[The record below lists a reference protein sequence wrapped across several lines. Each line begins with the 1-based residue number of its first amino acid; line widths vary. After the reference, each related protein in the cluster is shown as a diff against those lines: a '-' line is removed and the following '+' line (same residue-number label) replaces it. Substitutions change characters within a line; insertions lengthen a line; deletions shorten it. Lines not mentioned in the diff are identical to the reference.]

1 MGLEKSGAKV
11 IVIDPRYTDT
21 AAVHADQWIPVRPG
35 TDAALVDACAYV
47 MITEDLVDH
56 DFLSKYCV
64 GYDDATM
71 PEELRGQGKS
81 YVDYI
86 TGKGAD
92 KTAKTPEWASAITL
106 VPAATIETLAREIAA
121 AKPCAIYQGK
131 GPQRRGNGEQT
142 ARAICMLAILTGND
156 RHQRRQH
163 RSDAGQL
170 LHAGR
175 LMASAMP
182 DNGVETS
189 IGVFTSGSTRSS
201 HGTAMTAT
209 RARRARSRR
218 PGGAT

>member
-1 MGLEKSGAKV
+1 
-11 IVIDPRYTDT
+11 
-21 AAVHADQWIPVRPG
+21 
-35 TDAALVDACAYV
+35 

-142 ARAICMLAILTGND
+142 ARAICMLAILTGNVGINGGNTGPTWTATTC
-156 RHQRRQH
+156 RPT
-163 RSDAGQL
+163 
-170 LHAGR
+170 
-175 LMASAMP
+175 MASPCPTTAWKPPSACSP
-182 DNGVETS
+182 D
-189 IGVFTSGSTRSS
+189 RR
-201 HGTAMTAT
+201 GTA
-209 RARRARSRR
+209 ARL
-218 PGGAT
+218 